1 MANVFNGILRLRRDN
16 DYNYARIENTFIPAN
31 GEVCLVDTA
40 RMGLR
45 AKVGNGTDVWK
56 NLAYSDEF
64 LINQINNIV
73 EKGYLHDGEFY
84 EDSQYTI
91 LLDKSI
97 SKIYINKENNQIY
110 HFDGIEYTLLEG
122 NLPIASSMTAGIMKL
137 YDNTGTNI
145 DGTMTQ
151 RAITDELNDKIEMIV
166 APETETI
173 IFGYDIVDR

>member
-1 MANVFNGILRLRRDN
+1 MANSFNGILRLRRDN
-16 DYNYARIENTFIPAN
+16 DYNYARIENKFIPAN

-40 RMGLR
+40 KMGLR
-45 AKVGNGTDVWK
+45 AKVGNGIDVWK

-64 LINQINNIV
+64 LINQINNVV
-73 EKGYLHDGEFY
+73 EKGYLHEGNFY
-84 EDSQYTI
+84 IDSQYTT

-97 SKIYINKENNQIY
+97 SKIYINKDNNKVY

-166 APETETI
+166 EPETETI
-173 IFGYDIVDR
+173 VFGYDIVDR

>member
-1 MANVFNGILRLRRDN
+1 MANYFNGILRLRRDN

-56 NLAYSDEF
+56 DLTYSDEY

-91 LLDKSI
+91 LLDKSVN
-97 SKIYINKENNQIY
+97 KIYHLKDNHDLVNCFDYLNKVMKQNY
-110 HFDGIEYTLLEG
+110 LLHH
-122 NLPIASSMTAGIMKL
+122 LP
-137 YDNTGTNI
+137 
-145 DGTMTQ
+145 
-151 RAITDELNDKIEMIV
+151 
-166 APETETI
+166 
-173 IFGYDIVDR
+173 